1 MRHRSIIA
9 LILLAAFFFFPGRA
23 FAWSQHALGI
33 YRALLAMPGVNDAP
47 AIPAESLES
56 FLAAESEGIAKILDE
71 SEAWAVENVPT
82 YPARPEALRFDPGGE
97 DGAQVSPAELRKRF
111 LAAIRVNPNMV
122 LDLYVQLVPGQ
133 DCGARPRLSY
143 DTRSVFDKH
152 DAQFL
157 RGTIYCGLRDGENVK
172 PIHVVTT
179 GGDEPDLGLD
189 IGVWEDNDTDFGKTY
204 GFGRQSFGNPAFPY
218 SSQAPFHIGFYH
230 ESWVLYLAA
239 SNFKRSYPEYRIQ
252 LYGALAKHAFATG
265 HDYWGWRFTGWGMH
279 YLTDLTQP
287 YHSTVVPG
295 YSTAYLVW
303 ISLMNM
309 IGFSQSYNDTV
320 NLVSNRHTALESFQ
334 MQMMRR
340 AYRLNQDDNPVFV
353 ALADTGADDEYKPYN
368 NRTPRDVVSLEAYN
382 RATRTDAALQKWMP
396 ARLVEDPS
404 FDFAQHPDEDVYEDV
419 LKDRKEG
426 ISELNQLLA
435 EIFRSFGAYTRHYVR
450 HIQSGA
456 RNTNYK

>member
-1 MRHRSIIA
+1 MHRRGFIA
-9 LILLAAFFFFPGRA
+9 LVVFIVILFSPAQA

-33 YRALLAMPGVNDAP
+33 YRALLSMPEMNDAAP
-47 AIPAESLES
+47 IKTESLES
-56 FLAAESEGIAKILDE
+56 FLAAEADGIAKILDE
-71 SEAWAVENVPT
+71 SEAWAQQNVPT
-82 YPARPEALRFDPGGE
+82 YPARPAALRFDPNGA
-97 DGAQVSPAELRKRF
+97 DGNAAAPAELRKRF
-111 LAAIRVNPNMV
+111 LAAVRVNPTMV

-157 RGTIYCGLRDGENVK
+157 RGTIYCGLRDGESVE

-189 IGVWEDNDTDFGKTY
+189 IGVWEDNGTDFGKEY
-204 GFGRQSFGNPAFPY
+204 GFGVQSFGNPAFAY

-230 ESWVLYLAA
+230 ESWILYAAA
-239 SNFKRSYPEYRIQ
+239 SNFRRSYPEYRVQ

-265 HDYWGWRFTGWGMH
+265 HDYWGWRFTGWSMH

-295 YSTAYLVW
+295 YSTLYLVW
-303 ISLMNM
+303 ISILNA

-340 AYRLNQDDNPVFV
+340 AYRLNQEDNPVFV
-353 ALADTGADDEYKPYN
+353 ALADTAADSEYKPYDD
-368 NRTPRDVVSLEAYN
+368 RTPRDVISLQANE

-404 FDFAQHPDEDVYEDV
+404 FDFAKHPDEDVYDDV
-419 LKDRKEG
+419 EQNRKEG
-426 ISELNQLLA
+426 VRELNQLLA

-450 HIQSGA
+450 YIKAGADKSGGS
-456 RNTNYK
+456 